1 MPQKRKQYP
10 LECWWRMVELARSGR
25 SPEAC
30 RCSVRGYESPADFE
44 RKLAVA
50 SVHRPLDTTPSGV
63 PCASASSKLC
73 FALHHLDPRSLAVH
87 QTRTTPR

>member
-10 LECWWRMVELARSGR
+10 LKYWRRMVELARS
-25 SPEAC
+25 ALA
-30 RCSVRGYESPADFE
+30 YEPPADFG
-44 RKLAVA
+44 RKHAVA

-63 PCASASSKLC
+63 PCASAFRKSC
-73 FALHHLDPRSLAVH
+73 FTSHHLNPRSLAVH